1 MMYLVNWH
9 FFFINLNPSVL
20 FLSFRIVANEDIHIY
35 SVFLIAMAYVES
47 GSLILR
53 ETLNISS
60 ILGL

>member
-1 MMYLVNWH
+1 M
-9 FFFINLNPSVL
+9 NLNPSFL

-47 GSLILR
+47 GLLILR
-53 ETLNISS
+53 ERLNISS